1 MSIDDR
7 PIRASEA
14 WDHLRRGGHEPD
26 MDKVPSKKSAVAT
39 GDGNIRFALAE
50 NNSPRTLL
58 PIPARLNF
66 QYETVASSLSV
77 KTERLI
83 ENGRSVRYI
92 SLACSD
98 PGLEKVFGDVVDNI
112 VERVASG
119 DTTWDACIGTL
130 AEFHR
135 LFSSGP
141 AIDTRTIR
149 GLVGELLFL
158 TDALDHGAEHLDMWT
173 GPEKDRHDFRK
184 GTDAFEVKTVGRRGG
199 TKLRISSEVQ
209 LSPPLGGRLF
219 LIRYALEKAEDGQHS
234 VSSLT
239 TEISRRL
246 SNVVKF
252 RDLLAAVGCSDP
264 NSRAWNEHAFN
275 LEERW
280 TFRIAG
286 DFPRIVE
293 NSFVGSRFPIGISSI
308 EYDVDLAY
316 ANACRLNDDEFEKLM
331 IEVLG

>member
-1 MSIDDR
+1 
-7 PIRASEA
+7 
-14 WDHLRRGGHEPD
+14 
-26 MDKVPSKKSAVAT
+26 MDKVPSKKSAVVT

-50 NNSPRTLL
+50 NNFPKMLL

-66 QYETVASSLSV
+66 QYETFASSLSV
-77 KTERLI
+77 KTERLAESGI
-83 ENGRSVRYI
+83 SVRYI
-92 SLACSD
+92 SLVCSD

-119 DTTWDACIGTL
+119 DTTWDACIGAL

-141 AIDTRTIR
+141 EIDTRTIR

-158 TDALDHGAEHLDMWT
+158 ADVLDHGTDHLGMWT

-184 GTDAFEVKTVGRRGG
+184 GTDAFEIKTVARRGG

-209 LSPPLGGRLF
+209 LSPPQGGRLF
-219 LIRYALEKAEDGQHS
+219 LIRYALEKAEGGQHS

-246 SNVVKF
+246 LNVGKF

-280 TFRIAG
+280 IFRVTS
-286 DFPRIVE
+286 DFPCIVE

-316 ANACRLNDDEFEKLM
+316 ANTCRLNDDEFEKLM